1 MTRKF
6 FITMMISLF
15 AFTACTTTTVV
26 PTETAE
32 STETPATALV
42 LEQNYSVQLANA
54 TISIDYPTTWVSR
67 SEFADFGVTIAST
80 EALAINSAFDG
91 TVSEGEVYIEILY
104 SPESALGGDTPSAV
118 LQTIVDSIENLE
130 GTISEIEARDINGK
144 TSAFV
149 TLDSTDSSDG
159 MFLVIDSG
167 DAYSTIVVAFS
178 DDTLTD
184 NQATI
189 EAIAGSIEYLLLA
202 EDATEDAEMTPEA
215 TEDS

>member
-6 FITMMISLF
+6 FITLMISLF
-15 AFTACTTTTVV
+15 AFTACTTTTE
-26 PTETAE
+26 PIETAE
-32 STETPATALV
+32 PDEALV

-54 TISIDYPTTWVSR
+54 TISIDYPAAWVSH

-149 TLDSTDSSDG
+149 ALDSTDSSDG

-178 DDTLTD
+178 DDTLAE

-202 EDATEDAEMTPEA
+202 EMTPEA